1 MDFGQKIFII
11 WQKAEIIPNLLDV
24 APLVGPPTMKIRVV
38 MFCTLP
44 LVAPSQKST
53 CFDPSGHLKNG
64 KCIFCVKTEKKTLF
78 AKVVGN
84 AKMHIS
90 TKNGTMV
97 PQFAVELAQTMVTWQ
112 GRPRELLPGST
123 LCERVH
129 L

>member
-1 MDFGQKIFII
+1 
-11 WQKAEIIPNLLDV
+11 
-24 APLVGPPTMKIRVV
+24 MKIRVV

-53 CFDPSGHLKNG
+53 CFNPSRHLKNG
-64 KCIFCVKTEKKTLF
+64 KCIFYMETGKTLV

-97 PQFAVELAQTMVTWQ
+97 PKFPVELAQTAVICQ

-123 LCERVH
+123 SL
-129 L
+129 

>member
-1 MDFGQKIFII
+1 
-11 WQKAEIIPNLLDV
+11 
-24 APLVGPPTMKIRVV
+24 MKNRVV

-64 KCIFCVKTEKKTLF
+64 KCIFYVETGKTLV

-84 AKMHIS
+84 VKMHIS

-97 PQFAVELAQTMVTWQ
+97 PKFAVRFSRSW
-112 GRPRELLPGST
+112 
-123 LCERVH
+123 
-129 L
+129 

>member
-1 MDFGQKIFII
+1 
-11 WQKAEIIPNLLDV
+11 
-24 APLVGPPTMKIRVV
+24 MKIRVV

-53 CFDPSGHLKNG
+53 CLDPSGHLKSG
-64 KCIFCVKTEKKTLF
+64 KCIIYVETEKTVV

-97 PQFAVELAQTMVTWQ
+97 P
-112 GRPRELLPGST
+112 
-123 LCERVH
+123 
-129 L
+129 

>member
-1 MDFGQKIFII
+1 MDLGQKQFII
-11 WQKAEIIPNLLDV
+11 WQQAEIIPNLLDV
-24 APLVGPPTMKIRVV
+24 APLVGPPPIKIRVV

-64 KCIFCVKTEKKTLF
+64 KCIFYVETEKTLV

-84 AKMHIS
+84 AKIHIS

-123 LCERVH
+123 SL
-129 L
+129 